1 MSERLTIA
9 DLHLGHEA
17 TCTKFKQPDGV
28 TPLRPFA
35 NSQEMDEEI
44 VKRWNAVVGEYDKVY
59 VLGDV
64 VIKQSNL
71 VTLSRLRG
79 KKRLIPGNHDIL
91 KMTEYLKYFDDVH
104 GYKVWVDDFIM
115 SHIPLHVDSITS
127 RFKANVHGHYHAN
140 KVTRKTKAGIRPDP
154 RYLCVSVEQT
164 NFTPISFDEV
174 RRRIREQQE
183 LYGVD

>member
-1 MSERLTIA
+1 MSERFTIA

-17 TCTKFKQPDGV
+17 TCTRFKLADGV

-35 NSQEMDEEI
+35 NSDEMDEEI
-44 VKRWNAVVGEYDKVY
+44 VKRWNETVRDYDKIY

-64 VIKQSNL
+64 VINQKNL
-71 VTLSRLRG
+71 HTLGRLRG
-79 KKRLIPGNHDIL
+79 KKRLIPGNHDIF
-91 KMTEYLKYFDDVH
+91 KMEEYLKYFDDVH

-115 SHIPLHVDSITS
+115 SHIPLHPDSIS
-127 RFKANVHGHYHAN
+127 KRFKANVHGHYHAHRVMT
-140 KVTRKTKAGIRPDP
+140 KTRAGERIDP

-174 RRRIREQQE
+174 RARIKQQRDE
-183 LYGVD
+183 HVG